1 MKKRSFSRW
10 PRRFAANL
18 KTLLLY
24 RLMGNV
30 FGIKTSPRHKILIG
44 THHKTG
50 TVWLSSIFYQIC
62 RRARLVYFSG
72 TQADL
77 PEVFD
82 VFLQNHSRFAF
93 ERIPAHWRGLHVIRD
108 PRDVIVS
115 GCFYHQTSSESWL
128 HRKRKDFG
136 GLTYQEKINSYS
148 SLEDQ
153 LLFEM
158 DNVGAATIQE
168 MVAWDYENP
177 AFLEVKYEDLIDD
190 CELFLFH
197 RIFIHLGFQSRTLP
211 DLLKIAYSMSL
222 FSGNLKPT
230 GHVRSGSSGQWRRYF
245 TPTLKHAFAQ
255 RHGDSLLALGYEQ
268 DGAWVEEIDQ
278 SIVPCNVMGYCLPG
292 E

>member
-24 RLMGNV
+24 RLMGDV
-30 FGIKTSPRHKILIG
+30 FGIKTSHNHKILIG

-177 AFLEVKYEDLIDD
+177 AFLEVKYEDLISD

-197 RIFIHLGFQSRTLP
+197 RIFVHLGFQSRTLP

-222 FSGNLKPT
+222 FSGNLKRSE
-230 GHVRSGSSGQWRRYF
+230 HVRSGNSGQWRRYF
-245 TPTLKHAFAQ
+245 TPALRDAFAQ
-255 RHGDSLLALGYEQ
+255 RHGDSLRALGYEQ
-268 DGAWVEEIDQ
+268 DGAWLEAIDHSEEH
-278 SIVPCNVMGYCLPG
+278 GRR
-292 E
+292 